1 MATPS
6 AQEETDMT
14 PLKLAEGL
22 TDELLEVIGRYEESM
37 PLVSVLGVLEVIK
50 THLIRS
56 HMEDDEED
64 WE

>member
-1 MATPS
+1 
-6 AQEETDMT
+6 MT

-22 TDELLEVIGRYEESM
+22 TDELLEVIGRYEESI

-50 THLIRS
+50 SHLIRS

>member
-1 MATPS
+1 
-6 AQEETDMT
+6 MT

-22 TDELLEVIGRYEESM
+22 TDELLEVISRYEESI

-50 THLIRS
+50 AHLIRS
-56 HMEDDEED
+56 HMEGDEED